1 MLTEE
6 QKYKASIFK
15 IIGIAMLSPFGR
27 IFLDPLSFC
36 LKYGPIFSAS
46 YIIFSALV
54 MVVGFIFIEKGRDII
69 DTKR

>member
-6 QKYKASIFK
+6 QKYKASVFK

-36 LKYGPIFSAS
+36 LKYGLTFSIFYVLFSVLVA
-46 YIIFSALV
+46 IF
-54 MVVGFIFIEKGRDII
+54 GFILIEKGRDII
-69 DTKR
+69 DIKR